1 VKSGEEP
8 RLAYNRVL
16 LSSVLAR
23 EARASDIS
31 LRADGLVTTH
41 VRSAAH
47 AADVLGMTRQRLAN
61 RL

>member
-1 VKSGEEP
+1 
-8 RLAYNRVL
+8 VL